1 MSPLTSKSF
10 FFIIIVGRVRK
21 EDAYG
26 QLLAGRLSGFEKSE
40 LLKSLASRA
49 HMQRPDNIARGMYR
63 ASSIDETK
71 PDLK

>member
-1 MSPLTSKSF
+1 M
-10 FFIIIVGRVRK
+10 RK

-49 HMQRPDNIARGMYR
+49 HNQRPDNVARGMFR
-63 ASSIDETK
+63 APSLDETR
-71 PDLK
+71 PDKEN

>member
-1 MSPLTSKSF
+1 
-10 FFIIIVGRVRK
+10 VCRVRR

-49 HMQRPDNIARGMYR
+49 SKRPDHVARGMYR
-63 ASSIDETK
+63 ASSIDESR
-71 PDLK
+71 PDLA